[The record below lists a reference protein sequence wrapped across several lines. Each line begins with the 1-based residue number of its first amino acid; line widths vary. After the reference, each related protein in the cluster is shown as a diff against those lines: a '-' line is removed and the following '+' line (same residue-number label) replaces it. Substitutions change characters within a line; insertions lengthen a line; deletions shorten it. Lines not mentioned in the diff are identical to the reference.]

1 MELEYMDLPSI
12 MVHASFSDNAV
23 VVLPQKT
30 ARNVGRSSTLGC
42 NEKAL

>member
-30 ARNVGRSSTLGC
+30 ARNVGRSPTLGC
-42 NEKAL
+42 NEKA